1 MRVYLDNCCYNRPY
15 DDQSQFLVSLEAQ
28 SKMVIQN
35 MIKSGQLELAT
46 SYMLRYENGR
56 NPYEM
61 RKNRIADFMDNYE
74 TAFVSL
80 KYEAVAERM
89 ADDIMATG
97 VKHADAVHVAC
108 AIISECQYF
117 LTTDKRLL
125 KYKTDKVKIMTPIDF
140 IQMIGDEEHDE

>member
-15 DDQSQFLVSLEAQ
+15 DDQSQLLVSLEAQ
-28 SKMVIQN
+28 SKMMIQN

-61 RKNRIADFMDNYE
+61 RKTRIAGFMDNYE
-74 TAFVSL
+74 TAFVSIES
-80 KYEAVAERM
+80 EATAEKM
-89 ADDIMATG
+89 AKAIMATG

-108 AIISECQYF
+108 SIISECRYF

-125 KYKTDKVKIMTPIDF
+125 KYKTNKVKIMTPIDF